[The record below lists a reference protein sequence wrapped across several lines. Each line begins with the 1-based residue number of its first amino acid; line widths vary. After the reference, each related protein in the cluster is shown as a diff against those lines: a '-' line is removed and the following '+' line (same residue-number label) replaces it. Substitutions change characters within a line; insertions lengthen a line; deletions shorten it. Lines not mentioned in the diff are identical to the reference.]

1 VGAVGE
7 RSRFEGMLPDGR
19 RSSGRRG
26 RGEVTSGLEGRL
38 GLDLELV
45 RGLLLLGASVVVG
58 DCGSGGWWS
67 WVEGEEAAALW
78 SWMKG
83 LV

>member
-1 VGAVGE
+1 VLPGGE

-26 RGEVTSGLEGRL
+26 RGEVTSGLEGML

-45 RGLLLLGASVVVG
+45 RGLFWESVVG
-58 DCGSGGWWS
+58 DVGSGGYWS
-67 WVEGEEAAALW
+67 
-78 SWMKG
+78 
-83 LV
+83 